1 MRDRDGSPPAGL
13 SSAPSGR
20 LSAMTSD
27 APERDGKPEPAAFT
41 VDTQLFR
48 ELGELLV
55 GRDATALLELVKN
68 SYDADASV
76 VSVIGENTSSEEGGS
91 IIVSDDGTGM
101 TLAQFRD
108 GFLRLAGRSKTSG
121 ERRSARFG
129 RRYTGEKG
137 VGRLATH
144 KLARVIEVDSVAWST
159 ARRPARGVRARI
171 DWREIER
178 HRTMDDAGAA
188 IELESYAPTGA
199 RAWGTVI
206 SLSGL
211 RHSWSEIDVAEFIAD
226 AEAFSPPRALVE
238 SDTLT
243 KRLGGGLLFAAPR
256 VRDSSGEDP
265 DPGFT
270 INLAG
275 DFSLSAEHWD
285 ELIESVEWALEIDAR
300 PDGVTFA
307 MSPTARELEHTE
319 GAAHRETYKATH
331 PDSVAGPFFQ
341 ARILARER
349 LGGGTLFRNWSKRVA
364 GIRVYSEGFRV
375 LPYGAMDNDWL
386 EVNRDYA
393 ARSRALRLI
402 DENRQLAADVEW
414 SDDSDVGLTILPS
427 DSYVGA
433 VFLVREQSG
442 QLEMLVNREGFVPNR
457 AFSNLKDITRLGVN
471 LLARARAAGR
481 QEQRAARA
489 QRRARAIDLPPAS
502 DDPAAESGPPQP
514 SPPPTRTWTEEVHES
529 LQSTRAEIATMR
541 TSMAAGN
548 TVEAENRLVQIEQEM
563 ERLSG
568 AIDALLAEE
577 RMTPVLA
584 SVGIQMAEF
593 VHELNGLLAISN
605 TIDTVLGRLRED
617 PDSFATAAARRTVAE
632 AHQSVNDL
640 RARLERQASYLVDL
654 TSPLAVRRRSR
665 QRLSE
670 RVARATQ
677 LIDPAL
683 KRRRITFTNRVP
695 EDLRTP
701 PMFPAELTAVLLNLI
716 TNAVK
721 AAGEDG
727 QVRATATT
735 KNDHL
740 ILRVENT
747 GTAVDLENAERW
759 FRPFE
764 TTTTDLDPL
773 LGQGMG
779 FGLPITRGILE
790 EYGAQIHF
798 VPPRKG
804 YVTAI
809 QVEFAS

>member
-1 MRDRDGSPPAGL
+1 
-13 SSAPSGR
+13 
-20 LSAMTSD
+20 MTGD
-27 APERDGKPEPAAFT
+27 ATERARKPEPAAFT

-76 VSVIGENTSSEEGGS
+76 VSVIGENTGSEQGGS

-101 TLAQFRD
+101 TLTQFRD

-121 ERRSARFG
+121 ERRSSRFG

-144 KLARVIEVDSVAWST
+144 KLARVIEVDSVAWSK
-159 ARRPARGVRARI
+159 AQRPTRGVRARI

-178 HRTMDDAGAA
+178 HRTIEDASGA
-188 IELESYAPTGA
+188 IELESYAPAGT

-211 RHSWSEIDVAEFIAD
+211 RHSWSEVDVAEFIAD
-226 AEAFSPPRALVE
+226 ADAFSPPRALVE
-238 SDTLT
+238 SGTLT
-243 KRLGGGLLFAAPR
+243 ERLGGELLFATPR
-256 VRDSSGEDP
+256 ARDSSGEDS

-270 INLAG
+270 INLGG

-285 ELIESVEWALEIDAR
+285 ELIESVEWVLEIDAR

-307 MSPTARELEHTE
+307 MAPTVRELEKTG
-319 GAAHRETYKATH
+319 GAARREIYEATH
-331 PDSVAGPFFQ
+331 PDPIAGPFFQ
-341 ARILARER
+341 ARILTRDR
-349 LGGGTLFRNWSKRVA
+349 LGGGALFRNWSNRVA

-375 LPYGAMDNDWL
+375 LPYGATDNDWL
-386 EVNRDYA
+386 ELNRDYA

-402 DENRQLAADVEW
+402 DENRQLATEVEW
-414 SDDSDVGLTILPS
+414 SDDSDAGLTILPS

-442 QLEMLVNREGFVPNR
+442 RLEMLVNREGFVPNR
-457 AFSNLKDITRLGVN
+457 AFSNLKDITRLGIN
-471 LLARARAAGR
+471 LLARARAAGSQAQREAAKAKR
-481 QEQRAARA
+481 QARAAEPPRA
-489 QRRARAIDLPPAS
+489 SDGPADEPGSPPAR
-502 DDPAAESGPPQP
+502 
-514 SPPPTRTWTEEVHES
+514 TRTEEVHAS

-541 TSMAAGN
+541 TNLAAGN
-548 TVEAENRLVQIEQEM
+548 TAEAESRLASIEQEM
-563 ERLSG
+563 ERLSS

-605 TIDTVLGRLRED
+605 TIDTVLGRLRAD
-617 PDSFATAAARRTVAE
+617 PDSFGSAAARRTVAE
-632 AHQSVNDL
+632 AHQSVGDM
-640 RARLERQASYLVDL
+640 RARLERQASYLIDL
-654 TSPLAVRRRSR
+654 TSLSAVRRRSR

-670 RVARATQ
+670 RVARAAQ

-683 KRRRITFTNRVP
+683 KRRDITFTNRVP

-721 AAGEDG
+721 AAGENG
-727 QVRATATT
+727 RVRATATK

-740 ILRVENT
+740 ILRIENT
-747 GTAVDLENAERW
+747 GAEVDLESAERW

-809 QVEFAS
+809 QVEFTS

>member
-1 MRDRDGSPPAGL
+1 MAQ
-13 SSAPSGR
+13 
-20 LSAMTSD
+20 D
-27 APERDGKPEPAAFT
+27 APKRDGKPEPAAFT

-76 VSVIGENTSSEEGGS
+76 VSVIGENTGSEQGGS

-101 TLAQFRD
+101 TLAQFRE
-108 GFLRLAGRSKTSG
+108 GFLRLAGRSKTRG
-121 ERRSARFG
+121 GRRSARFG

-144 KLARVIEVDSVAWST
+144 KLARVIEVDSVPWST
-159 ARRPARGVRARI
+159 ARRPRDGVRARI

-178 HRTMDDAGAA
+178 HRTIEDAGAA
-188 IELESYAPTGA
+188 IDLESYAPAGT
-199 RAWGTVI
+199 RASGTVI

-211 RHSWSEIDVAEFIAD
+211 RHSWSELDVAEFIAD
-226 AEAFSPPRALVE
+226 ADAFSPPHALVE

-243 KRLGGGLLFAAPR
+243 ERLGGSLLFAAPR
-256 VRDSSGEDP
+256 VSDSSGEDS

-285 ELIESVEWALEIDAR
+285 ELIESVEWALEVDAR

-307 MSPTARELEHTE
+307 MSPTTRELENTE
-319 GAAHRETYKATH
+319 GNAHRETYNVTH
-331 PDSVAGPFFQ
+331 PDPIAGPFFQ

-375 LPYGAMDNDWL
+375 LPYGAIDNDWL
-386 EVNRDYA
+386 EINRDYV
-393 ARSRALRLI
+393 ARSRALTLI
-402 DENRQLAADVEW
+402 DENRQLADEVQW
-414 SDDSDVGLTILPS
+414 SEDSEAGLTILPS

-433 VFLVREQSG
+433 VFIVREQSG

-457 AFSNLKDITRLGVN
+457 AFSNLKDLTRLGIN

-481 QEQRAARA
+481 QEQREAARA
-489 QRRARAIDLPPAS
+489 QRRVRAAEPPPAS
-502 DDPAAESGPPQP
+502 AGPGEEPGPP
-514 SPPPTRTWTEEVHES
+514 PPRSWTEEVHAS

-548 TVEAENRLVQIEQEM
+548 TADAEGRLAQIEQDT
-563 ERLSG
+563 ERLSS

-593 VHELNGLLAISN
+593 VHELNGLLAIAH

-617 PDSFATAAARRTVAE
+617 PDNFATAAARRTVAE
-632 AHQSVNDL
+632 AHQSVRDL

-654 TSPLAVRRRSR
+654 TSPAAVRRRSR

-670 RVARATQ
+670 RVARAAQ

-683 KRRRITFTNRVP
+683 GRRHITFTNRVP

-721 AAGEDG
+721 AAGENG
-727 QVRATATT
+727 RVRATASTRA
-735 KNDHL
+735 KDGRL

-747 GTAVDLENAERW
+747 GAAVDLENAERW

-764 TTTTDLDPL
+764 TTTTDDSIARGQSLGHRQPEFMIDRKRMQKDHWRTVAQRPISDFGVAALDAL
-773 LGQGMG
+773 
-779 FGLPITRGILE
+779 RGIAVHA
-790 EYGAQIHF
+790 GD
-798 VPPRKG
+798 
-804 YVTAI
+804 
-809 QVEFAS
+809 

>member
-1 MRDRDGSPPAGL
+1 
-13 SSAPSGR
+13 
-20 LSAMTSD
+20 MTGD
-27 APERDGKPEPAAFT
+27 APERDAKPESAAFT

-76 VSVIGENTSSEEGGS
+76 VSVIGENTGSEQGGS

-108 GFLRLAGRSKTSG
+108 GFLRLAGRSKMSG

-144 KLARVIEVDSVAWST
+144 KLARVIEVDSVAWS
-159 ARRPARGVRARI
+159 ASRRPARGVRARI

-199 RAWGTVI
+199 QAWGTVI
-206 SLSGL
+206 SLAGL
-211 RHSWSEIDVAEFIAD
+211 RHPWSEVDVAEFIAD
-226 AEAFSPPRALVE
+226 ADAFSPPRALVE

-243 KRLGGGLLFAAPR
+243 ERLGGGLLFATPR

-300 PDGVTFA
+300 PDGVRFA
-307 MSPTARELEHTE
+307 MSPTARELQYTE
-319 GAAHRETYKATH
+319 GAAHRETYNATH
-331 PDSVAGPFFQ
+331 PAPVAGPFFQ

-349 LGGGTLFRNWSKRVA
+349 LGGGTPFRNWSKRVA
-364 GIRVYSEGFRV
+364 GVRVYSEGFRV
-375 LPYGAMDNDWL
+375 LPYGAIDNDWL
-386 EVNRDYA
+386 EINRDYA

-402 DENRQLAADVEW
+402 DENRRLAAEVEW
-414 SDDSDVGLTILPS
+414 SDDSDAGLTILPS

-457 AFSNLKDITRLGVN
+457 AFSNLKDITRLGIN

-481 QEQRAARA
+481 QEQRTARA
-489 QRRARAIDLPPAS
+489 QRRARAAELPPPS
-502 DDPAAESGPPQP
+502 DGPAAESGAPP
-514 SPPPTRTWTEEVHES
+514 SRSWTEEVHAS

-548 TVEAENRLVQIEQEM
+548 TVEAESRLAQIEQEM
-563 ERLSG
+563 EQLSA

-617 PDSFATAAARRTVAE
+617 PDSFATVAARRSVAE
-632 AHQSVNDL
+632 AHQSVRDL

-654 TSPLAVRRRSR
+654 TSPSAVRRRSR

-670 RVARATQ
+670 RVARAAQ

-683 KRRRITFTNRVP
+683 KRRSITFTNRVS

-721 AAGEDG
+721 AAGENG
-727 QVRATATT
+727 RVRATAST

-740 ILRVENT
+740 VLRVENT
-747 GTAVDLENAERW
+747 GATVDLESAERW

-804 YVTAI
+804 YATAI
-809 QVEFAS
+809 QVEFPS